1 MNHKSTLFF
10 LLFLTLIFG
19 LFSGQSDIY
28 AQETTTPAETSL
40 EVRKEKA
47 DSKNSSQEATKASQE
62 ESLAK
67 NQMPP
72 KADEETISVEDQTL
86 KEVTE
91 DTTNSQNSKDAS
103 FEEDQKSQDSSENNQ
118 ETASEEAVSKPEI
131 QDPAKDEGKLEA
143 LEEKNPGPSEETEN
157 PEKMD
162 PALEAQESE
171 APKALTAEPE
181 NPKNLYLNGEAGDD
195 DNDGLSREQALK
207 TFGKAKEKAEE
218 NSDIENIYVTG
229 TTPIEGEVS
238 LDKTKTKAKLVRDKD
253 FNGYL
258 LSVES
263 KEGATLKNITIDG
276 NSGENKNIEKSLVY
290 VGSGSTL
297 NIQDG
302 AVLRNNKIKAIE
314 NTATTGGGVYVNHA
328 TVNMTGGTIEENQAT
343 YGGGIY
349 LNGSILNFSGGI
361 VQKNAS
367 NRVVD
372 KAYNQIYSA
381 GGGILASG
389 GSTIKLSDT
398 AKVSENF
405 AAEIGGG
412 ISLGSNQVEKT
423 NILKMDG
430 GIIDGNTAGAA
441 GGGLFIQAKYYSGGP
456 GKAYINAG
464 KITNNKM
471 DGTGLTDKAFGGG
484 GIYVNG
490 AKDKFTLTDKD
501 GNETTYE
508 VNGANGEL
516 YLKNVLITDNTSK
529 LEGAGMANCPISKTT
544 IHVNNGVALYENK
557 STDTLVN
564 DFFILSHLKYQ
575 SHSGKAEYDL
585 SKRMLGGAPFNW
597 TTLDGKPLA
606 DDMHKGTL
614 EIPEGQVYSSLAL
627 NVNSKGN
634 ALTQALAKVIISGNY
649 SATRGGGIGS
659 NGTIVIGTE
668 GNTTEVSVEKKWDDK
683 DNARNNRPS
692 TIKVQLVA
700 KYKGKDYVVETR
712 EVTKDNEW
720 KTTFS
725 NLVTAIG
732 EDEITYTVK
741 EVGIKGYESTVTGSQ
756 KNGFVITNK
765 EKPEEPKTRDIQVK
779 KNWDL
784 LGSEKPVDKIEVE
797 LYRDGNSTGKK
808 LELNEGNNWS
818 GVFKNLDIASKEEPN
833 KEYTYTVKEVGENKG
848 LIQFGERTFEVTYE
862 GTMEKGFV
870 ITNKEKPEVPPETP
884 PGTPPETPPGT
895 PPETP
900 PEVPPVPPET
910 PPEVPEVPPEVP
922 EEPPVIPVVPPKKP
936 SPPRGGAPQTYDPGI
951 GIYLALASM
960 SSFGIYVVRK
970 KKED

>member
-162 PALEAQESE
+162 PALEAQENE
-171 APKALTAEPE
+171 APKALAGEAEKS
-181 NPKNLYLNGEAGDD
+181 KNLYLDGQDGDD
-195 DNDGLSREQALK
+195 ENDGLSREKALK
-207 TFGKAKEKAEE
+207 TFEKAKEKAEE
-218 NSDIENIYVTG
+218 NSGIENIYVTG
-229 TTPIEGEVS
+229 TTPVEGEVS
-238 LDKTKTKAKLVRDKD
+238 LDKTKTKAKLVRDKS

-263 KEGATLKNITIDG
+263 KEGATLKDITVDG

-302 AVLRNNKIKAIE
+302 AVLKNNQIKDIK
-314 NTATTGGGVYVNHA
+314 NTATRGGAVHAYHA
-328 TVNMTGGTIEENQAT
+328 TVNMTGGNIEDNQAT

-349 LNGSILNFSGGI
+349 LNGSTLNFSGGI
-361 VQKNAS
+361 VQKNTS
-367 NRVVD
+367 NRVED
-372 KAYNQIYSA
+372 EAYKQIYSA
-381 GGGILASG
+381 GGGILAYA
-389 GSTIKLSDT
+389 GSTVNLSNDAT
-398 AKVSENF
+398 VAENS

-412 ISLGSNQVEKT
+412 ISLGSNQAGAT
-423 NILKMDG
+423 NTLNMTG

-441 GGGLFIQAKYYSGGP
+441 GGGLFIQGGLSN
-456 GKAYINAG
+456 GTQSKAYISAG
-464 KITNNKM
+464 QIINNKM
-471 DGTGLTDKAFGGG
+471 DGSGITDNRFGGG

-490 AKDKFTLTDKD
+490 VANPWNYQ
-501 GNETTYE
+501 GNTYY
-508 VNGANGEL
+508 GANGEL
-516 YLKNVLITDNTSK
+516 HLTNVLINDNTST
-529 LEGAGMANCPISKTT
+529 LQGAGMANCPISKTT
-544 IHVNNGVALYENK
+544 IHVNNGVALYGNS
-557 STDTLVN
+557 STDTLVH
-564 DFFILSHLKYQ
+564 DFYILSHRNYNY
-575 SHSGKAEYDL
+575 HSGKAEYNL

-606 DDMHKGTL
+606 DAMHKGSL
-614 EIPEGQVYSSLAL
+614 DIPEGKEYNYLAL

-634 ALTQALAKVIISGNY
+634 ALTKVLTKVIISGNS

-668 GNTTEVSVEKKWDDK
+668 GDTTEVSVEKKWDDNN
-683 DNARNNRPS
+683 NARNRRPS
-692 TIKVQLVA
+692 TIKVQLLA
-700 KYKGKDYVVETR
+700 KYENQEYIIETKEMKEEENWKSSFSDLVTTINGKEVAYTIR
-712 EVTKDNEW
+712 EVPIN
-720 KTTFS
+720 
-725 NLVTAIG
+725 
-732 EDEITYTVK
+732 
-741 EVGIKGYESTVTGSQ
+741 GYESTVTGNM
-756 KNGFVITNK
+756 KDGFI
-765 EKPEEPKTRDIQVK
+765 
-779 KNWDL
+779 
-784 LGSEKPVDKIEVE
+784 
-797 LYRDGNSTGKK
+797 
-808 LELNEGNNWS
+808 
-818 GVFKNLDIASKEEPN
+818 
-833 KEYTYTVKEVGENKG
+833 
-848 LIQFGERTFEVTYE
+848 
-862 GTMEKGFV
+862 
-870 ITNKEKPEVPPETP
+870 ITNKEKPEVPPEEP
-884 PGTPPETPPGT
+884 KNPPEEPKNPPEEPKEPPEEPEI

-900 PEVPPVPPET
+900 PEI
-910 PPEVPEVPPEVP
+910 PEVPPEVP

-936 SPPRGGAPQTYDPGI
+936 SPPRGGAPQTYDPGM

-960 SSFGIYVVRK
+960 SSFGLYVVRK

>member
-1 MNHKSTLFF
+1 MNHKNTLFV
-10 LLFLTLIFG
+10 LLLLTLIFG
-19 LFSGQSDIY
+19 LFSARSDVY
-28 AQETTTPAETSL
+28 AKEASAQTETKTEMS
-40 EVRKEKA
+40 KEKA
-47 DSKNSSQEATKASQE
+47 DRPAAASTSQESSKISEGKPVEEKQTPSEVQETQPASAPLAEAPKEDLATEPQAPQDSKNQPVEASPAQA
-62 ESLAK
+62 LPK
-67 NQMPP
+67 NP
-72 KADEETISVEDQTL
+72 KDEANPE
-86 KEVTE
+86 
-91 DTTNSQNSKDAS
+91 DAS
-103 FEEDQKSQDSSENNQ
+103 
-118 ETASEEAVSKPEI
+118 SKPEA
-131 QDPAKDEGKLEA
+131 QDPAKDSGKLEA
-143 LEEKNPGPSEETEN
+143 SEEKVEEN
-157 PEKMD
+157 KDHKKKD

-171 APKALTAEPE
+171 APKALTAEAE
-181 NPKNLYLNGEAGDD
+181 KPKNLYLNGKSGDD
-195 DNDGLSREQALK
+195 TKDGLSPETALK

-218 NSDIENIYVTG
+218 NSAIENIYVTG
-229 TTPIEGEVS
+229 TTPVEGEVS

-253 FNGYL
+253 FNDYL

-263 KEGATLKNITIDG
+263 GKEATIANITIDG
-276 NSGENKNIEKSLVY
+276 NSNENENIEKSLVQ
-290 VGSGSTL
+290 VKEKATL

-314 NTATTGGGVYVNHA
+314 NTATTGGGVYVYHA
-328 TVNMTGGTIEENQAT
+328 TVHMTGGTIEENQAT

-349 LNGSILNFSGGI
+349 LNGSILTFSGGT
-361 VQKNAS
+361 VQKNTS
-367 NRVVD
+367 NRVDD
-372 KAYNQIYSA
+372 KAWGQIYSA
-381 GGGILASG
+381 GGGILASE
-389 GSTIKLSDT
+389 GSTINLSGT

-423 NILKMDG
+423 NILNMDG

-456 GKAYINAG
+456 GKAYINSG
-464 KITNNKM
+464 QITNNKM
-471 DGTGLTDKAFGGG
+471 NGSGKTDKEFGGG

-529 LEGAGMANCPISKTT
+529 LQGAGMANCPISKTT
-544 IHVNNGVALYENK
+544 IYVNNGVALYENK
-557 STDTLVN
+557 STDTPVH

-614 EIPEGQVYSSLAL
+614 DIPEGQVYSFLAL

-668 GNTTEVSVEKKWDDK
+668 GNTTKVSVEKKWDDK

-700 KYKGKDYVVETR
+700 TYKGEDYVVETR

-725 NLVTAIG
+725 NLVTANG
-732 EDEITYTVK
+732 EDKITYTVK

-756 KNGFVITNK
+756 EKGFVITNK

-784 LGSEKPVDKIEVE
+784 IGSEKPVDKIEVE
-797 LYRDGNSTGKK
+797 LYRDENSTGKK

-833 KEYTYTVKEVGENKG
+833 KEYAYTVKEVGENKG

-862 GTMEKGFV
+862 GTMEKGFI
-870 ITNKEKPEVPPETP
+870 ITNKEKPK
-884 PGTPPETPPGT
+884 TPPETPPGT
-895 PPETP
+895 PPEEPKEPPKP

-910 PPEVPEVPPEVP
+910 PPEVP

-960 SSFGIYVVRK
+960 SSFGFYVVRK

>member
-1 MNHKSTLFF
+1 MKPKNTLFV
-10 LLFLTLIFG
+10 LLLLTLIFG
-19 LFSGQSDIY
+19 LFSGKSDVY
-28 AQETTTPAETSL
+28 AKEASAQTETKTEMS
-40 EVRKEKA
+40 KEKA
-47 DSKNSSQEATKASQE
+47 DRPAAASTPQESSKISEGKPLEEKQTPSEVQETQAESAPLAEAPKEDLATEPQAPQDSKNQPVEASPAQALPE
-62 ESLAK
+62 
-67 NQMPP
+67 NP
-72 KADEETISVEDQTL
+72 KDEA
-86 KEVTE
+86 
-91 DTTNSQNSKDAS
+91 NP
-103 FEEDQKSQDSSENNQ
+103 
-118 ETASEEAVSKPEI
+118 EEASSKPEA
-131 QDPAKDEGKLEA
+131 QDPAKDAGKLEA
-143 LEEKNPGPSEETEN
+143 SEEKVEESKD
-157 PEKMD
+157 PEKKD

-171 APKALTAEPE
+171 APKALTGEAEKS
-181 NPKNLYLNGEAGDD
+181 KNLYLNGEAGDD
-195 DNDGLSREQALK
+195 TKDGSSPENALR
-207 TFGKAKEKAEE
+207 TFKKAKEQAKKNLA
-218 NSDIENIYVTG
+218 IENIYITG
-229 TTPIEGEVS
+229 TTPVKGEVS
-238 LDKTKTKAKLVRDKD
+238 LDGTNAKLVRDQS

-263 KEGATLKNITIDG
+263 GKEATLKDITIDG
-276 NSGENKNIEKSLVY
+276 NWGDENKNIEKSLVY

-302 AVLRNNKIKAIE
+302 TVLRNNKIKAIE
-314 NTATTGGGVYVNHA
+314 NTATRGGAVHA
-328 TVNMTGGTIEENQAT
+328 YHAKVNMTGGSIENNQAT

-361 VQKNAS
+361 VQKNTS
-367 NRVVD
+367 NIVVD

-389 GSTIKLSDT
+389 GSTINLSST
-398 AKVSENF
+398 ATVSGNF

-471 DGTGLTDKAFGGG
+471 DGSGKTDKEFGGG

-529 LEGAGMANCPISKTT
+529 LQGAGMANCPISKTT

-557 STDTLVN
+557 SAETKVN

-606 DDMHKGTL
+606 DNMHKGTL

-659 NGTIVIGTE
+659 NGNVVIGTE
-668 GNTTEVSVEKKWDDK
+668 GDTTEVSVEKKWEDR
-683 DNARNNRPS
+683 DNARNKRPS
-692 TIKVQLVA
+692 TIKVQLLA
-700 KYKGKDYVVETR
+700 KYENQEYIIETKEVKAEENWKSTFSDLVTTINGKEIAYTIR
-712 EVTKDNEW
+712 EVPIN
-720 KTTFS
+720 
-725 NLVTAIG
+725 
-732 EDEITYTVK
+732 
-741 EVGIKGYESTVTGSQ
+741 GYESTVTGNM
-756 KNGFVITNK
+756 KDGFI
-765 EKPEEPKTRDIQVK
+765 
-779 KNWDL
+779 
-784 LGSEKPVDKIEVE
+784 
-797 LYRDGNSTGKK
+797 
-808 LELNEGNNWS
+808 
-818 GVFKNLDIASKEEPN
+818 
-833 KEYTYTVKEVGENKG
+833 
-848 LIQFGERTFEVTYE
+848 
-862 GTMEKGFV
+862 
-870 ITNKEKPEVPPETP
+870 ITNKEKPEVPPEKP
-884 PGTPPETPPGT
+884 KNPPEEPKEPPT

-900 PEVPPVPPET
+900 PEVPPET
-910 PPEVPEVPPEVP
+910 PPEIPEVPPEVP

-936 SPPRGGAPQTYDPGI
+936 SPPRGGAPKTYDPGM